1 MNPSAILAVLGVVLL
16 GAYLLETLFER
27 TRIPDQLFLI
37 AAGLLFG
44 HVLGWGQRSG
54 LESADRLFTEAAL
67 LVILF
72 HGGSTLDLRE
82 LVRSLGSAVSLTLI
96 TFLSSVAL
104 IALIA
109 HFGFAQPWLIAAL
122 LGAMLGGTGPTVIV
136 PMVRAL
142 KLGERVAAVLTVES
156 GLSDVLCIV
165 VALALLSALELGHL
179 RVGATAA
186 HAVFELAAT
195 IALGAVSAG
204 LWVLVRA
211 QLERHVRKDHL
222 GTIAVLFGMVG
233 AADWLGLSG
242 PMAALVFG
250 LVLANLQ
257 AIPGLKRL
265 ARGPATSH
273 EEEYFVHELSF
284 ILKTY
289 FFLYV
294 GLIIRFDDWRALLC
308 AAIIVALQHA
318 LRPLA
323 VRLSLSP
330 STPRHDASTAAALVP
345 KGTVAVVLA
354 RVLAQKGV
362 PGAALLA
369 NIALTSVVLSI
380 VSAATLVFALDRV
393 PPDRLFGRLFAGYAA
408 DPTLAPAAPVPSGAV
423 AALAA
428 PAPPDEPVT

>member
-1 MNPSAILAVLGVVLL
+1 VLL

-72 HGGSTLDLRE
+72 HGGSALDLGE
-82 LVRSLGSAVSLTLI
+82 LVRGLGAAVALTLVS
-96 TFLSSVAL
+96 FVSS
-104 IALIA
+104 IAIIMLIA
-109 HFGFAQPWLIAAL
+109 HFGLGQSWLIAAL
-122 LGAMLGGTGPTVIV
+122 LGATLSGTGPTVIV

-142 KLGERVAAVLTVES
+142 KLGERVSAVLTVES

-186 HAVFELAAT
+186 HAVVELAAT
-195 IALGAVSAG
+195 IALGAATAA

-222 GTIAVLFGMVG
+222 GTIAVLFGTVG

-250 LVLANLQ
+250 LVLANVQ
-257 AIPGLKRL
+257 GIPGLARL
-265 ARGPATSH
+265 ARGPAISDLVVVDAATRRH
-273 EEEYFVHELSF
+273 HRRRAGPQGHGGGGAGARARA
-284 ILKTY
+284 K
-289 FFLYV
+289 
-294 GLIIRFDDWRALLC
+294 WRAQRG
-308 AAIIVALQHA
+308 AAGQHRA
-318 LRPLA
+318 HHRRAVDRVRGDPGLPARSRRRRQAVRRPLRPLRA
-323 VRLSLSP
+323 RF
-330 STPRHDASTAAALVP
+330 AAGSGRADP
-345 KGTVAVVLA
+345 A
-354 RVLAQKGV
+354 RDR
-362 PGAALLA
+362 GARARRA
-369 NIALTSVVLSI
+369 RRR
-380 VSAATLVFALDRV
+380 AATAR
-393 PPDRLFGRLFAGYAA
+393 PD
-408 DPTLAPAAPVPSGAV
+408 
-423 AALAA
+423 LAA
-428 PAPPDEPVT
+428 PIRAWRFGYGSSLAVAGRTSANSAPPRRSRSSTARSRAACFCCCTRSLRHFFCCS